1 MKIEYIKE
9 KLSELLDEK
18 RYVHSIG
25 TMEYAVKLAERFGE
39 DARKAMIAG
48 LVHDVAKC
56 LDKQQLLNCALK
68 SGIVIDNIMKN
79 QIELLHGP
87 AGSYLARKL
96 FGIEDVDILNAIA
109 YHTTGREN
117 MSKLEMII
125 YVADLIEPS
134 RQFEQVER
142 LRKKSFEDLEKAV
155 VMAMDNTLKYVIER
169 GGLIHPNT
177 IYARNWLIL
186 QESGEVR

>member
-1 MKIEYIKE
+1 MKIEQIKD
-9 KLSELLDEK
+9 KLKELLDEK

-25 TMEYAVKLAERFGE
+25 TMQCAVKLAERFDE
-39 DARKAMIAG
+39 DAQKAMIAG

-56 LDKQQLLNCALK
+56 LDRQQLLNCALK
-68 SGIVIDNIMKN
+68 SGIVIDNIMRS

-117 MSKLEMII
+117 MSKLEKII

-134 RQFEQVER
+134 RQFEHVER
-142 LRKKSFEDLEKAV
+142 LREKSFENLEKAV
-155 VMAMDNTLKYVIER
+155 VMAMDNTLKYVIDR

-186 QESGEVR
+186 RESGEVK

>member
-1 MKIEYIKE
+1 MKIEQIKD
-9 KLSELLDEK
+9 KLKEILDEK
-18 RYVHSIG
+18 RYLHSLG

-39 DARKAMIAG
+39 DVQKAMIAG

-68 SGIVIDNIMKN
+68 SGIVIDNIMRS

-87 AGSYLARKL
+87 AGSYLARQL

-117 MSKLEMII
+117 MSKLEKII

-134 RQFEQVER
+134 RQFEHVYR
-142 LRKKSFEDLEKAV
+142 LREKSFEDLEKAV
-155 VMAMDNTLKYVIER
+155 VMAMDNTLKYVIEC

-186 QESGEVR
+186 RESGEVR

>member
-1 MKIEYIKE
+1 VKIEQIKD
-9 KLSELLDEK
+9 KLKEILDEK
-18 RYVHSIG
+18 RYLHSIG
-25 TMEYAVKLAERFGE
+25 TMEYAVKLAERFSE
-39 DARKAMIAG
+39 DVQKAMIAG

-68 SGIVIDNIMKN
+68 SGIVIDNIMRS

-87 AGSYLARKL
+87 AGSYLARQL
-96 FGIEDVDILNAIA
+96 FGIEDIDILNAIA

-117 MSKLEMII
+117 MSKLEKII

-134 RQFEQVER
+134 RNFERVNI
-142 LRKKSFEDLEKAV
+142 LREKSFEDLEKAV
-155 VMAMDNTLKYVIER
+155 LMAMDNTLKYVIER

-186 QESGEVR
+186 RESGEVK

>member
-1 MKIEYIKE
+1 M
-9 KLSELLDEK
+9 
-18 RYVHSIG
+18 HSIG
-25 TMEYAVKLAERFGE
+25 TMECAVKLAERFDE
-39 DARKAMIAG
+39 DTQKAMIAG

-56 LDKQQLLNCALK
+56 LDRQQLLNCALK
-68 SGIVIDNIMKN
+68 SGIVIDNIMRS

-117 MSKLEMII
+117 MSKLEKII

-134 RQFEQVER
+134 RQFEHVER
-142 LRKKSFEDLEKAV
+142 LREKSFENLEKAV
-155 VMAMDNTLKYVIER
+155 VMAMDNTLKYVIDR

-186 QESGEVR
+186 RESGEVK